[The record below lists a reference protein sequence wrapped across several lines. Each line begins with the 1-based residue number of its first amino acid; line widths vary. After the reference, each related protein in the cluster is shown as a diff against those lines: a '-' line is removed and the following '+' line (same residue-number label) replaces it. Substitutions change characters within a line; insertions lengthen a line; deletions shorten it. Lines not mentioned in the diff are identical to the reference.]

1 MHCGVSVSELY
12 GIIVLHRQLNIL
24 FKALPPIVL
33 TIVNVYMG
41 NKNDYLEAEQC
52 TQDTKYVK
60 MDILVT
66 HPSFDCIIQSPRVTL
81 SGCAKNDAAPF
92 ILYSKKKQFSDTI
105 VCAFLESALVRFF

>member
-1 MHCGVSVSELY
+1 MHCGVRVSELY

-66 HPSFDCIIQSPRVTL
+66 HPSFDCIIQRPRVTL
-81 SGCAKNDAAPF
+81 SGRCTRSPHSPC
-92 ILYSKKKQFSDTI
+92 ICMVERHSVMHVIHTMQ
-105 VCAFLESALVRFF
+105 R